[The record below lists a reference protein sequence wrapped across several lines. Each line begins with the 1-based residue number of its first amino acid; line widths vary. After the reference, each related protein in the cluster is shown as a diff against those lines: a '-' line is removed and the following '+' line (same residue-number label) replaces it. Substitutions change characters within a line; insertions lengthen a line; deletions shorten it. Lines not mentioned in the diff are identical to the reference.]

1 MIPLKIDIDKMI
13 TVKPATYLTAD
24 KCQLY
29 RSIMR
34 ILYKEKEAYN
44 SQLSAGSILKHLK
57 ENGGFNSLSIEDVK
71 QALSQLTQ
79 WGNVVPMQDPR
90 EVTTIEEYKN
100 KIYRYSP
107 TEESIII
114 ERMVIE
120 LEGKHSRVSS
130 LSSALFGKINDSL
143 VYFRDYI
150 DVMEPKDMNDE
161 WNNLQNDFQ
170 RLSSNFSDYLHAFY
184 SVEGEK
190 RLKSMDF
197 LIYKDKFIK
206 YLRDFIM
213 YLPKFSSQIEEM
225 LKALR
230 KMFLNKVIP
239 GIIEYESE
247 LPSLN
252 GAVSKENIAERI
264 NNQWSGL
271 YGWFVNTD
279 ERTSNSEMLA
289 EYTNEIIRRMIDNAT
304 ILMQLQN
311 SSVSKRQDYYKYLEM
326 FGKCRN
332 IDEAHCLSAHVFGA
346 MGVSHYKFNSP
357 RETDSIFENASEL
370 KPQMYEVIPRT
381 RTYTPRV
388 RSAGFASRD
397 LEKAVKRQEY
407 IEKIKKEQDLLSSY
421 IKENKLILSEF
432 VGRTIPE
439 EIRPIILNWVSFA
452 NQNKHCTGI
461 TDFGRSFKMTGGEQ
475 KIIIEFSD
483 GMLKMPDYTFEFEEN

>member
-1 MIPLKIDIDKMI
+1 MKIDVDKMNS
-13 TVKPATYLTAD
+13 VRPAAYLTAD

-29 RSIMR
+29 RSVMR
-34 ILYKEKEAYN
+34 VLYKEKEAYN

-57 ENGGFNSLSIEDVK
+57 ENNGFNSLSIEDVK

-90 EVTTIEEYKN
+90 EVSTIEEYKN

-120 LEGKHSRVSS
+120 LEGKHSQVSS
-130 LSSALFGKINDSL
+130 LSSALFDRINDSL

-150 DVMEPKDMNDE
+150 DEMEPKDMHDE

-197 LIYKDKFIK
+197 LIYKDKFIS
-206 YLRDFIM
+206 YLREFIM

-230 KMFLNKVIP
+230 ETFLNKVIP
-239 GIIEYESE
+239 EIIEYESE

-252 GAVSKENIAERI
+252 GAVSKEDIAERI
-264 NNQWSGL
+264 HNQWSGL

-279 ERTSNSEMLA
+279 DRISNSEMLA
-289 EYTNEIIRRMIDNAT
+289 EYTNEIIRRMINNAM

-311 SSVSKRQDYYKYLEM
+311 SAVSKRQDYYKYLEM
-326 FGKCRN
+326 FGKCRD
-332 IDEAHCLSAHVFGA
+332 IEEAHCLSAHVFGA
-346 MGVSHYKFNSP
+346 MGVSHYKFNAP

-370 KPQMYEVIPRT
+370 RPQMFEVTPRT

-388 RSAGFASRD
+388 RSSGFANRD

-407 IEKIKKEQDLLSSY
+407 IEKIKKEQELLSSY

-432 VGRTIPE
+432 VGQTIPE

-452 NQNKHCTGI
+452 NQNKHRTGI
-461 TDFGRSFKMTGGEQ
+461 TDLGRSFKMTGGEL